1 MNYLS
6 VENLSKTW
14 HDKPVFLNVNF
25 GIQKGQKVALVAG
38 NGQGKSTLMSIIIGQ
53 ESPDTGLSVFRKELK
68 IGYLAQE
75 PELDDQQSVIDNI
88 ILEDSEI
95 SRAVFRY
102 ERIMQ
107 LSTEDSEYDSQMA
120 QLDSVIE
127 EMNRLDAWD
136 FEAKVKQV
144 LTQLKIENH
153 NQLASSLSGGQRKR
167 VALAKVLLSQP
178 DFIILDEP
186 TNHLDLQM
194 IEWLE
199 SYLSQRD
206 LTLFLV
212 THDRYFLDRV
222 CDSIIELEEAKLFH
236 YKGNYQYFIE
246 SKAARELAT
255 LSELNKDKNTYRREL
270 EWVRKMP
277 KARGTKSKSRVES
290 FNHLEDKIRSHRNSL
305 EVKMNMRMDRL
316 GTKILEFHSVN
327 KNYGDKVILDNFSYI
342 FKRKEKVGIIGINGV
357 GKSTMMNL
365 IVGLED
371 IDSGK
376 IVTGE
381 TIKFGYYS
389 QKGIKVDDSKKVI
402 DVVREIADWIPLDDG
417 AKLTASQL
425 LLKFGFSYEKQFDF
439 VTKLS
444 GGEKRRLYLMTVLM
458 AAPNFLILDEPTNDL
473 DIQTLTVLEDF
484 LDSYDGCVIVVSHDR
499 FFMDKVVDHCFIFE
513 GNGIIRDFPGNYTEY
528 REMVTLEES
537 LNEASKK
544 EPIVKVNIEHSNQ
557 VDQQESKQKMSFKD
571 KFELDKINSEL
582 PQKLK
587 LKNEI
592 IQEMSGSSLNFE
604 ELSKMAKSLE
614 ELQTEIDAMEI
625 RWLELSI

>member
-1 MNYLS
+1 
-6 VENLSKTW
+6 
-14 HDKPVFLNVNF
+14 
-25 GIQKGQKVALVAG
+25 
-38 NGQGKSTLMSIIIGQ
+38 
-53 ESPDTGLSVFRKELK
+53 
-68 IGYLAQE
+68 
-75 PELDDQQSVIDNI
+75 
-88 ILEDSEI
+88 
-95 SRAVFRY
+95 
-102 ERIMQ
+102 
-107 LSTEDSEYDSQMA
+107 
-120 QLDSVIE
+120 
-127 EMNRLDAWD
+127 
-136 FEAKVKQV
+136 
-144 LTQLKIENH
+144 
-153 NQLASSLSGGQRKR
+153 
-167 VALAKVLLSQP
+167 
-178 DFIILDEP
+178 
-186 TNHLDLQM
+186 M

-222 CDSIIELEEAKLFH
+222 CDSIIELEDAKLFH

-528 REMVTLEES
+528 RELVTLEES
-537 LNEASKK
+537 LNEVSKK

-557 VDQQESKQKMSFKD
+557 VDQQESKQKLSFKD

-592 IQEMSGSSLNFE
+592 LQEMSGSSLNFE